1 MLFQEII
8 RHTPDHFRKLNC
20 YCHATEEILLD
31 ITIRKSTIK
40 EQKTQSSQT
49 CNAQKE
55 RPSGLAGLGW
65 NIADDALPPELLG
78 KNTIARVTG
87 VRKNRFLIHDGK
99 DEYLATAMG
108 KLYHQADGGLFP
120 ATGDWV
126 LMHQGQIVSVLPR
139 KNALARGASGQ
150 QGKREST
157 AVKTQVI
164 ATNLDRVFIVCGL
177 DRDFNPRRIERYLT
191 LVYNCGCTPVVVLS
205 KADLIGDPTAQVHEI
220 ESIAFGVPVLAIS
233 AKTGAGL
240 TDLAPHLGPGTTV
253 ALLGSS
259 GAGKST
265 LLNAL
270 AGEEIQATRE
280 VSRYA
285 GKGVHTTTTRDLIRL
300 PGGALLIDN
309 PGIREIAFWDVDDGA
324 RSAFPEIEALAGHCR
339 FADCTHTGE
348 PGCRV
353 REANEKGELSDDRL
367 SSYIKQQRE
376 LDYLAQRETK
386 SAERLEK
393 DRWKGVTQE
402 IRKMKKIG
410 NIVK

>member
-8 RHTPDHFRKLNC
+8 CHTPDHFRKLNC

-55 RPSGLAGLGW
+55 SPSGLAGLGW

-108 KLYHQADGGLFP
+108 KLYHQTDGGLFP

-220 ESIAFGVPVLAIS
+220 ESIAFGVPVHAVS
-233 AKTGAGL
+233 SKTGAGV